1 MECPICF
8 EDKTDIY
15 KCEECTECICTD
27 CKTVWNKDCPY
38 CRATYIPP
46 TSARVNIPV
55 INQPSAPLLLNYL
68 PEPVRSE
75 QPSPRQ
81 VVGML
86 VLFGIFVCGML
97 KYNI

>member
-15 KCEECTECICTD
+15 KCDNCTECICTD

-38 CRATYIPP
+38 CRAKYILP
-46 TSARVNIPV
+46 TPLPV
-55 INQPSAPLLLNYL
+55 SLPVLSQPSVPLLLNYL
-68 PEPVRSE
+68 PVSE
-75 QPSPRQ
+75 SSDQPSPRQ

-86 VLFGIFVCGML
+86 ILFGLFVGGML

>member
-15 KCEECTECICTD
+15 KCDKCAERICTD
-27 CKTVWNKDCPY
+27 CKSVWNKDCPY
-38 CRATYIPP
+38 CRATYIGPIPSPVSIPP
-46 TSARVNIPV
+46 
-55 INQPSAPLLLNYL
+55 QPNVPLLLNYL
-68 PEPVRSE
+68 PESNRSD

-86 VLFGIFVCGML
+86 ILFGIFVGGML